1 MLGIGTTNRGVID
14 MNIRT
19 KIYTAVSC
27 LMSTAALC
35 SAVSTSVKAAD
46 DVPSKTVR
54 FHDLDITTP
63 AGAKALYLRIR
74 AAARDVC
81 ERSAGSDAIF
91 REAMTGCID
100 TAIDKAVKDVN
111 APMLTNL
118 RFGSSDVRL
127 ASK

>member
-1 MLGIGTTNRGVID
+1 MSTS
-14 MNIRT
+14 IRT
-19 KIYTAVSC
+19 KIYTAISC

-35 SAVSTSVKAAD
+35 STLSATAEAE
-46 DVPSKTVR
+46 DVPSKIVK
-54 FHDLDITTP
+54 FNDLDITKP
-63 AGAKALYLRIR
+63 DGAKVLYRRIR

-81 ERSAGSDAIF
+81 ERSSSTDPIMNMANK
-91 REAMTGCID
+91 ECID
-100 TAIDKAVKDVN
+100 TAVDKAVRKIN